1 MLLSPLDESELAA
14 VSHLPWQPWDDKALP
29 CLPPRVVAW
38 LAESGSL
45 TQRLRQ
51 LDLTVSVQ
59 LLREGMA
66 AGVGNEWQR
75 QVLLLAGETPW
86 LWGFTQLS
94 AATLAACPAVAA
106 QGKRP
111 IGDWLFGL
119 GGAQRLSLAWCVVP
133 TDTASLLRQ
142 LAPGVARLWGR
153 RTRLQLQACCPDGS
167 PAELWLTELFLPG
180 SELPPCPL
188 QEGSAAC

>member
-29 CLPPRVVAW
+29 CLPSRAMAW

-45 TQRLRQ
+45 TQRLRE
-51 LDLTVSVQ
+51 LGLTVSVQ
-59 LLREGMA
+59 LLREGMTPDQA
-66 AGVGNEWQR
+66 WQR

-119 GGAQRLSLAWCVVP
+119 GAPSADLAWCVVP

-142 LAPGVARLWGR
+142 LAPGVARLWER
-153 RTRLQLQACCPDGS
+153 RTPVTS
-167 PAELWLTELFLPG
+167 PGICSQDRAAAELAHRCFAG
-180 SELPPCPL
+180 SGAPL

>member
-29 CLPPRVVAW
+29 CLPPRAVAW

-45 TQRLRQ
+45 TQRLRE
-51 LDLTVSVQ
+51 LGLTVSVQ
-59 LLREGMA
+59 LLREGMTPDQA
-66 AGVGNEWQR
+66 WQR

-119 GGAQRLSLAWCVVP
+119 GGAQRLSLEWCVVP

-153 RTRLQLQACCPDGS
+153 RTRLQLQASCPDGS